1 MSIEPT
7 KRPRTETPPAPPPT
21 KPVPPPAQDTPTQGP
36 GAPAPTTPPPAGDP
50 TPAPGVPTEKPA
62 PDVTPERKAEIDKYV
77 TENAGKRES
86 SWIFWKDEKGGE
98 AIGDALTGKS
108 PLGKMTPAEQAY
120 MSQQAV
126 NAWGAQDPGQMR
138 ENIKE
143 ASERVK
149 NDPQARAA
157 LATAMAAP
165 ALSDDDA
172 VRRVGAILT
181 TSEISQRNHEL
192 FQAAAKLDLG
202 AVIKSYEGNETGLAQ
217 RIASADE
224 PTRKAMWDAL
234 GDPGRMP
241 QEQQQKMTALLFFSD
256 QKAKDAGPEYR
267 QSMANAI
274 ALARRPGG
282 TPQDK
287 LARQTIASN
296 LTAVMNTD
304 KGRDM
309 LLNPENT
316 AGSRLWA
323 MNEIANQTGCI
334 NAASFAGF
342 DAAALKDRPG
352 NPGTGKPPSGDK
364 PDEGEVMADM
374 AQMALDLTGLV
385 DPTPISDGAN
395 TLVSLFRG
403 DVGGALIS
411 AAGMLPY
418 AGDLAKVGKLG
429 KWAKTIDNA
438 VELAARDSKFLEKA
452 KPALETIRGAINK
465 IPESVMNALP
475 ESAQKTLRGIAKKI
489 DDALG
494 AAARRAPLVVDDA
507 VGSSAR
513 VNGRDVTVGEL
524 PTVNTRPDGKLEVT
538 TVDGRTVKVNEPQKY
553 DTRVENPDGSV
564 TYTKKGHTMTYDK
577 NGFPQFDSKADIYL
591 DPKHINSKNEAEHFR
606 EANEQVAKAL
616 ENDPSLADRMGLT
629 PEQVQFFKDGKNF
642 NQSPPDLTWNHHQD
656 AGKMELVDREIH
668 STFPHTGGMAIWG
681 GGRS

>member
-172 VRRVGAILT
+172 IRRVGAIIT

-256 QKAKDAGPEYR
+256 QKAKDASPEYR

-274 ALARRPGG
+274 ALSRRPGD

-334 NAASFAGF
+334 NAASFAGL

-364 PDEGEVMADM
+364 PDEGDVMADM

-452 KPALETIRGAINK
+452 KPALETIRGAIKN

-494 AAARRAPLVVDDA
+494 AAARRAPLVVDGA
-507 VGSSAR
+507 RGSSAR

-616 ENDPSLADRMGLT
+616 ENDPSLADRMGLN

-642 NQSPPDLTWNHHQD
+642 DRSPPDLTWNHHQD